1 MLQVPLWDT
10 LPVDDAVAR
19 YRTASEENDID
30 GVIATLAPDVEL
42 VSPLSG
48 RLVFHGQ
55 DDLRV
60 LLGAVYG
67 GMKGWRWREEVGDG
81 KMRVVMGDGA
91 IGPFRLEDA
100 MVCELDAD
108 GRIRRIRPYLRP
120 WLALTFLAVRL
131 APKMSRNPGVMLRA
145 ARRG

>member
-1 MLQVPLWDT
+1 
-10 LPVDDAVAR
+10 VDDAVAL

-30 GVIATLAPDVEL
+30 GLIATLAPDAEL

-48 RLVFHGQ
+48 RLVFRGH

-60 LLGAVYG
+60 LLSAVYG
-67 GMKGWRWREEVGDG
+67 DMKDWRWREEVGDG
-81 KMRVVMGDGA
+81 ATRVVLGDGT
-91 IGPFRLEDA
+91 IGPFKLADA

-120 WLALTFLAVRL
+120 WLALTFLALRL
-131 APKMSRNPGVMLRA
+131 APKMSRHPGVMLRA
-145 ARRG
+145 GRRR